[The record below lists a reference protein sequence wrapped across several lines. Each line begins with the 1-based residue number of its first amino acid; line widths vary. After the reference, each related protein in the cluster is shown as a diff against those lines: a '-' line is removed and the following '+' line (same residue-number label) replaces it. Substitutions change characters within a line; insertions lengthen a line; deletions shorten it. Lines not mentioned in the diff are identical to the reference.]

1 MMLKADE
8 RNFHCW
14 NYRLWAVELYLEE
27 MEKRLVAFKM
37 SDHVQRAKC
46 DMLEKE
52 CEMAEGI
59 IRKNFANF
67 SAWHYRSKL
76 MPQIYIRDPDNIYS
90 MPLSKIKSDLEML
103 KHAFFTDP
111 KDQGSWNYHEWLIN
125 QITPIQVVGLRY
137 EEASILVGLSHKVS
151 HFDQLDI

>member
-1 MMLKADE
+1 
-8 RNFHCW
+8 
-14 NYRLWAVELYLEE
+14 

-37 SDHVQRAKC
+37 TDHVQRAKC

-52 CEMAEGI
+52 CAMAEGI

-76 MPQIYIRDPDNIYS
+76 MPQIYTESIYS
-90 MPLSKIKSDLEML
+90 MPLDKIKSDLEML

-125 QITPIQVVGLRY
+125 QIMPIQVVGLRY
-137 EEASILVGLSHKVS
+137 EEGGIFVGLSHKVS
-151 HFDQLDI
+151 HFD